1 MKQSS
6 RERLFCFL
14 CDKHVGRVLQVN
26 RHFERKH
33 EGIDPKEG
41 KPASGGNWIRES
53 ARKVKD
59 LSKFFSQDRIPPPTR
74 IIASFGPELMHA
86 PSLKNETHP
95 QPRKKQILDVLSFKK
110 SKKHDRQGNR
120 RTCKSGLRLRSSK
133 V

>member
-14 CDKHVGRVLQVN
+14 CDKHVGPVLQVN

-53 ARKVKD
+53 ARKFED

-86 PSLKNETHP
+86 SSLKNETHP
-95 QPRKKQILDVLSFKK
+95 QPTETR
-110 SKKHDRQGNR
+110 
-120 RTCKSGLRLRSSK
+120 
-133 V
+133 